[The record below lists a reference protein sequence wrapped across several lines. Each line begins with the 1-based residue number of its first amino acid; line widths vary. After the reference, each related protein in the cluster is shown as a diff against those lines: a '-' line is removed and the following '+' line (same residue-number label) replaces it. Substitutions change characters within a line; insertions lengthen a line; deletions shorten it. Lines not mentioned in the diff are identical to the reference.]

1 MATLGERVET
11 RWSGE
16 GEMVC
21 AITGDQGD
29 RPWALS
35 KLAFVC
41 NGVMGRLIGDT
52 GASLTLVSKSYVER
66 TKLVVEEMEIN
77 TSVQMA
83 DGRKCPLVGRVDLPI
98 SIQLMVELEGGVLV
112 HWDRGYTLANVVVAD
127 LGVDA
132 PRDLY
137 IAYKDF
143 ATGPL
148 AQLVEMIKGGARV
161 LDTPRVPKPGQVLQP
176 LAVEVMA
183 LNTQTEAGDVI
194 EGAKPEIRDLPD
206 IDVDALKKTIW
217 DKIPVELR
225 GDPAAAH
232 LVNELLKRS
241 KLFGEVD
248 TTDLTEQVEFRLK
261 PGAVPRTV
269 SFKVPLRNGV
279 TAEAAA
285 NGLEKWI
292 SAGVCERVPW
302 SEDAYGFVILVPK
315 PNGKWRVTVSP
326 ASVNESTIPFDPE
339 GGYMPDSMLLAA
351 QRAGRR
357 KFAIQWDM
365 REAFT
370 TMLLG
375 PEAQKLSTFTSP
387 IGKIRFRR
395 GWFGYHSF
403 PAHWQ
408 HVMMTKV
415 VLPVK
420 DEFPRVEVE
429 NWVDDGIVAADTTKE
444 LVEAFLSICDRI
456 LKIGGRLNMEKT
468 SFMVQELDFCGIA
481 VDLKHHTW
489 RIAPERVEDLRKI
502 PVPKDREGLAHL
514 NGILRYY
521 FFGTHNHG
529 RQRDRIEKLAELD
542 FVGARMSELWTE
554 EHTKIMREAVEEILR
569 GDWAMCFDPSK
580 PLHVSTDA
588 AGNHGYCVTAWQ
600 WDDNGKLW
608 PVAFFSRGWIGPQI
622 KWTPQVKEAYACR
635 QAVVVFIPKHFPF
648 AKIVLL
654 CDNRNLSSGAESE
667 DNRVARWMFDIKCTG
682 CVVQH
687 WLPGENN
694 TIADYGSRTVVAQPE
709 ETLTE
714 AEAHELKLYGLHLTG
729 EGVAGPTVV
738 PGHQTVAP
746 MVAKIVEA
754 QKHAGQKER
763 EAWTGSRFKT
773 VSVGDQKLV
782 LFDGKMVVPQEANEL
797 KEVLMRLAHDDQA
810 HYAGGERTAITLE
823 RQAKVWWFSLR
834 RDVTD
839 YVKSCFKC
847 QMVRHPHGEP
857 GGGSLQPTLADTV
870 HHTWYVD
877 IKGPMPED
885 TGYLMLVVEAF
896 SRVCK
901 LRYLPRAN
909 TKEVCEEMAEVILSF
924 GTRPRVLRCDGGQPF
939 DGNEF
944 KMWCKEQGIEVVKG
958 LPGHSRGQGMVETR
972 FKGIGDALMAS
983 LGGKAPTAWYKGDFI
998 MRLEGIMNTTIVSS
1012 IGGSPWWVLTGF
1024 EPRTPLA
1031 ALTDWTNAD
1040 FGRDVLGDDKLTHE
1054 DYCNA
1059 IAALHEH
1066 INKVQGRALMASSLA
1081 QAITKTDWNKRVKE
1095 MVFKVDDWVL
1105 LHRVAPNRMLPHFTG
1120 PFQVLRVVGDG
1131 NSVLLAHYLEPE
1143 KQEGPVHV
1151 ARLLPFDMTRATSL
1165 EIAAHQLEEGSS
1177 IVEAVADHRQLEDG
1191 SSEFKIKWLNYPIE
1205 TWVDSKRLTKV
1216 KKALEYCRSK
1226 GIPEPGKEKRNVVR
1240 PKVDRARRGT

>member
-1 MATLGERVET
+1 MWTPCSEDLFMATLGERVET
-11 RWSGE
+11 MWSGD

-35 KLAFVC
+35 KLTFVC
-41 NGVMGRLIGDT
+41 SGVVGRLIGDT
-52 GASLTLVSKSYVER
+52 GASLTLVSKSFVER
-66 TKLVVEEMEIN
+66 TKLVVEEMEIK

-148 AQLVEMIKGGARV
+148 AQLVEMIQGGAKV
-161 LDTPRVPKPGQVLQP
+161 LDTPRAPKPGLVLQP
-176 LAVEVMA
+176 LAVEIMTVDM
-183 LNTQTEAGDVI
+183 QMEAGDVVK
-194 EGAKPEIRDLPD
+194 GAEPKTQDLPD
-206 IDVDALKKTIW
+206 IDMVKFKEMI
-217 DKIPVELR
+217 VE
-225 GDPAAAH
+225 
-232 LVNELLKRS
+232 
-241 KLFGEVD
+241 
-248 TTDLTEQVEFRLK
+248 
-261 PGAVPRTV
+261 
-269 SFKVPLRNGV
+269 
-279 TAEAAA
+279 
-285 NGLEKWI
+285 
-292 SAGVCERVPW
+292 
-302 SEDAYGFVILVPK
+302 
-315 PNGKWRVTVSP
+315 
-326 ASVNESTIPFDPE
+326 
-339 GGYMPDSMLLAA
+339 
-351 QRAGRR
+351 
-357 KFAIQWDM
+357 
-365 REAFT
+365 
-370 TMLLG
+370 
-375 PEAQKLSTFTSP
+375 
-387 IGKIRFRR
+387 
-395 GWFGYHSF
+395 
-403 PAHWQ
+403 
-408 HVMMTKV
+408 
-415 VLPVK
+415 
-420 DEFPRVEVE
+420 
-429 NWVDDGIVAADTTKE
+429 
-444 LVEAFLSICDRI
+444 
-456 LKIGGRLNMEKT
+456 
-468 SFMVQELDFCGIA
+468 
-481 VDLKHHTW
+481 
-489 RIAPERVEDLRKI
+489 
-502 PVPKDREGLAHL
+502 
-514 NGILRYY
+514 
-521 FFGTHNHG
+521 
-529 RQRDRIEKLAELD
+529 
-542 FVGARMSELWTE
+542 
-554 EHTKIMREAVEEILR
+554 
-569 GDWAMCFDPSK
+569 
-580 PLHVSTDA
+580 
-588 AGNHGYCVTAWQ
+588 
-600 WDDNGKLW
+600 
-608 PVAFFSRGWIGPQI
+608 
-622 KWTPQVKEAYACR
+622 
-635 QAVVVFIPKHFPF
+635 
-648 AKIVLL
+648 
-654 CDNRNLSSGAESE
+654 
-667 DNRVARWMFDIKCTG
+667 
-682 CVVQH
+682 
-687 WLPGENN
+687 
-694 TIADYGSRTVVAQPE
+694 E
-709 ETLTE
+709 ETLTVD
-714 AEAHELKLYGLHLTG
+714 EAHELKVYGLLLTG

-738 PGHQTVAP
+738 PGHQTMAP

-754 QKHAGQKER
+754 QKQAGHKER

-773 VSVGDQKLV
+773 VSVGDQELV
-782 LFDGKMVVPQEANEL
+782 LFDGKMVVPQEAKEL

-834 RDVTD
+834 RDVTE

-857 GGGSLQPTLADTV
+857 GGGSLQPTLAETV
-870 HHTWYVD
+870 HNTWYVD

-909 TKEVCEEMAEVILSF
+909 TKEVCEEMHEVMLSF
-924 GTRPRVLRCDGGQPF
+924 GTRPRVLRCDGGPPF

-944 KMWCKEQGIEVVKG
+944 KAWCKEQGIEVVKG

-972 FKGIGDALMAS
+972 FKGIADALMAS
-983 LGGKAPTAWYKGDFI
+983 LGGKAPTAWYKGDFL
-998 MRLEGIMNTTIVSS
+998 MRLEGIMNSTAVSS
-1012 IGGSPWWVLTGF
+1012 VGGSPWWVLTGF

-1040 FGRDVLGDDKLTHE
+1040 FGRDVMGDDKLTHE

-1120 PFQVLRVVGDG
+1120 PFKVLRVVGDG

-1177 IVEAVADHRQLEDG
+1177 IVEAVVDHRQLGDG
-1191 SSEFKIKWLNYPIE
+1191 SMEFKIKWLNYPIE